1 MKDEPELAKERQ
13 VTDAKSAEGRA
24 DLAGVATLVG
34 RTFIVCGGAF
44 LVRALTASGR
54 VTPLMGA
61 ARAGSAEI
69 VQMLLERG
77 ADPHAADSVGH
88 RAIDYTSRERS
99 PAVHALLDTA
109 MKRGRAASR

>member
-1 MKDEPELAKERQ
+1 MGSVNEASSLPFGTLPRSIGHGSRP
-13 VTDAKSAEGRA
+13 TD
-24 DLAGVATLVG
+24 
-34 RTFIVCGGAF
+34 
-44 LVRALTASGR
+44 R

-99 PAVHALLDTA
+99 PAVHALLDSA